1 VQGPAGVLAVVLFEI
16 ALGSLA
22 LLWAAPLWGVVRP
35 GFFKLAGATVA
46 ACAGLAWLAGHTALE
61 AAGADGRAA
70 ARWLGVFAVAVLVW
84 QALVYAPLG
93 RRSRIG
99 RWAGMAAVLPGLA
112 AVWPLAALG
121 GRPLAGAVA
130 LLAGA
135 LFLGATTD
143 GLLLGHW
150 YLIDRRLSNRPI
162 LALATWLIAGIAAA
176 LVSAVLGG
184 ERGGR
189 VDQSLSPLLAFP
201 NLTVWLAV
209 GLVLVCALIAGF
221 IRVLVRGGS
230 IQAATGM
237 FYLAVVMAL
246 AAEFAA
252 KVYFFPA

>member
-1 VQGPAGVLAVVLFEI
+1 MQGPAPVLAVVLFEI

-22 LLWAAPLWGVVRP
+22 LLWVAPLWGVVRP
-35 GFFKLAGATVA
+35 GFFKLVGATVV
-46 ACAGLAWLAGHTALE
+46 ACAGLAFLAGHAELE

-70 ARWLGVFAVAVLVW
+70 ARWLSLFALSVLVW
-84 QALVYAPLG
+84 QVLVYARLG
-93 RRSRIG
+93 AAG
-99 RWAGMAAVLPGLA
+99 RWVGMLAVLPGLA
-112 AVWPLAALG
+112 VVWPLAALS
-121 GRPLAGAVA
+121 GRPAAGAVA
-130 LLAGA
+130 LLTGA

-150 YLIDRRLSNRPI
+150 YLVDRRLSNRPI
-162 LALATWLIAGIAAA
+162 LALATWLIVGVAAA
-176 LVSAVLGG
+176 LVSAFLGG
-184 ERGGR
+184 ERGGQI
-189 VDQSLSPLLAFP
+189 DQSLSPLLAVP

-209 GLVLVCALIAGF
+209 GLVLVCALLAGF

-252 KVYFFPA
+252 KVYFFQA